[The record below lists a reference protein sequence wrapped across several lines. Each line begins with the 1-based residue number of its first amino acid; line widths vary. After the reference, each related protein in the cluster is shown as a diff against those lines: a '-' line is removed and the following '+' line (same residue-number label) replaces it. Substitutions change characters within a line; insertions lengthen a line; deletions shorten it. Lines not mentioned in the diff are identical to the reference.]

1 MKLSKIIMVNVCQK
15 KLINLL
21 KVLDIKGLIK
31 RSEAH
36 SAAKLCGLKDWN
48 IHFLDLFL
56 NFEKRWIRENSIKSW
71 NIKIHSFW
79 NFT

>member
-21 KVLDIKGLIK
+21 KVLDIKGLIR

-36 SAAKLCGLKDWN
+36 SAAKLCGLKD
-48 IHFLDLFL
+48 
-56 NFEKRWIRENSIKSW
+56 
-71 NIKIHSFW
+71 
-79 NFT
+79 